1 MRTVVHKIKAIML
14 VVILLVSPVVAA
26 ELPELKIVTSAD
38 SVIQGEQISVTVL
51 HNGMPIENVFLQF
64 RSDGGTPIY
73 AQTNATG
80 GAVFKPDVTGTLE
93 IVAIMD
99 DEMSARKYITVTQ
112 SSDGGGDGGDGGDN
126 GGISYWWSGSVTV
139 PLGTFTKTA
148 FDTGKGYT
156 ITWQTALGALQK
168 ASEVGGFSYE
178 IEETTWGPFVYSIED
193 KKKYAEGE
201 TSGWMYQVNGE
212 SPMIGAHEYSV
223 TTGDEIIWYFS
234 ESMDTTP
241 STSTRVL
248 KITIASS
255 PAGDGEG
262 GGGISTAPTSTP
274 TPVPTKIAEETRT
287 IEYIEAGGNASLTFN
302 KTEVTR
308 IVINA
313 NKTIRNAEVT
323 IRPVEKPVTGTNVV
337 GIPYCYFDIIATNL
351 TDTDMLNASIE
362 FKVNRTIINESD
374 IDETTITLSKYSY
387 SDNNWSALPTSK
399 LKEDNTSLFF
409 ESKTQSF
416 SLFAISGHE
425 KPAYLAIG
433 AETEA
438 ETGAETGAETET
450 PMPATTAAPGQTRA
464 SLPASA
470 PLPMIPMF
478 MAVVLIALTSIVCM
492 LVVTQRRKK

>member
-1 MRTVVHKIKAIML
+1 MRTVVRKIKTILL
-14 VVILLVSPVVAA
+14 VVVLLVSPVVAA
-26 ELPELKIVTSAD
+26 ELPELKIVTSSD
-38 SVIQGEQISVTVL
+38 SVIQGEQIAVTVL
-51 HNGMPIENVFLQF
+51 HNGMPVENVFLQF
-64 RSDGGTPIY
+64 RIDGGTPIY
-73 AQTNATG
+73 TQTNATG
-80 GAVFKPDVTGTLE
+80 GAVFKPDITGTLE

-126 GGISYWWSGSVTV
+126 GGISYWWSGSVTL

-148 FDTGKGYT
+148 FDTGKGYS

-178 IEETTWGPFVYSIED
+178 LEETTWGPFVYSIKD

-212 SPMIGAHEYSV
+212 SPIIGAHEYSV
-223 TTGDEIIWYFS
+223 NTGDVIIWYFS
-234 ESMDTTP
+234 KSMDTTP

-262 GGGISTAPTSTP
+262 GVGGISTAPTSTP
-274 TPVPTKIAEETRT
+274 TPVPTKMAEETRA

-302 KTEVTR
+302 KTEITR
-308 IVINA
+308 VVINA
-313 NKTIRNAEVT
+313 NNTIRNAEVT
-323 IRPVEKPVTGTNVV
+323 IRAVEKPLTVANVV

-351 TDTDMLNASIE
+351 TDADMLNASIE

-374 IDETTITLSKYSY
+374 IDETTITLNIYSY

-416 SLFAISGHE
+416 SLFAISGQE
-425 KPAYLAIG
+425 KPAYLAV
-433 AETEA
+433 
-438 ETGAETGAETET
+438 GAETGAETET

-478 MAVVLIALTSIVCM
+478 MVVVVIALTSIVCM
-492 LVVTQRRKK
+492 LVVTLRRKK